1 MSSQLEQLLEMV
13 GNSIEISGPTERAM
27 FPHKTAA
34 VKVFE
39 VSGYKSTT
47 YWAKTVQGAIE
58 TALKAQ
64 REVKS

>member
-34 VKVFE
+34 VKVFDS
-39 VSGYKSTT
+39 SGYTT